1 MKLDLERQPAGR
13 SQLELAGKLALGP
26 LEGGPTAVE
35 VTGSLWVDNLESRF
49 LLTGSLAAQGDAACG
64 RCLGRF
70 PLAYEIPVEIMVMCS
85 VELGSEMGDTLVI
98 QQRSGEVD
106 LSEALREAAILALP
120 QVRMCRPDCRGF
132 CPQCGADLSNELCNC
147 TDEEV
152 DPRWDGLPE

>member
-13 SQLELAGKLALGP
+13 SQLELAGKLELCP
-26 LEGGPTAVE
+26 REGGPEAVE
-35 VTGSLWVDNLESRF
+35 VTGSLRVDNLASRF
-49 LLTGSLAAQGDAACG
+49 LLTGILAALGDVACG

-70 PLAYEIPVEIMVMCS
+70 TLAYEVPVEIMVLCG
-85 VELGSEMGDTLVI
+85 VELGNEMGDTLVI

-120 QVRMCRPDCRGF
+120 QVRVCCLDCRGF
-132 CPQCGADLSNELCNC
+132 CPQCGADLNNELCNC

>member
-13 SQLELAGKLALGP
+13 SQLELAGNLALGP
-26 LEGGPTAVE
+26 HEGEPTAVE
-35 VTGSLWVDNLESRF
+35 VTGSLRVDNLESRF
-49 LLTGSLAAQGDAACG
+49 LLTGSLTGQGDVACG

-70 PLAYEIPVEIMVMCS
+70 TLDFEIPVEIMVMRS

-120 QVRMCRPDCRGF
+120 QVRVCRPDCRGF
-132 CPQCGADLSNELCNC
+132 CPQCGADLNNELCNC
-147 TDEEV
+147 TDEEA